1 MSFRRLSV
9 LAAALLMLPLGRA
22 EAAEMASYRARYALS
37 LESSQTSSGVV
48 GAGGV
53 IVDQWNATCTGWTE
67 EEHYYLHLD
76 YGGGGGDDHGRDR
89 NALDT
94 YSSFVSWESQDAR
107 HYQFDLRQAETD
119 TPYEE
124 IKGEASLEG
133 PGKGG
138 TAQFSRPGE
147 SVLPLP
153 AGTVFPAAHTR
164 FLIASAE
171 AGDQL
176 VTRQVFDGSEVAGA
190 TQITAVIG
198 PKLLPGATKAKS
210 GLPKSPL
217 LDRPSW
223 RVRLAFFPPD
233 RNSELPDYEESVR
246 LLDNGVIAE
255 MLFDYGD
262 YAVRAKL
269 THIEALHRPPC

>member
-1 MSFRRLSV
+1 MSVHRLCV

-22 EAAEMASYRARYALS
+22 EAADMVSYRARYALS
-37 LESSQTSSGVV
+37 LDSSQTSSGVV

-76 YGGGGGDDHGRDR
+76 YGGEDRGHDRDT
-89 NALDT
+89 LDT
-94 YSSFVSWESQDAR
+94 YSSFVSWESLDAR
-107 HYQFDLRQAETD
+107 HFQFDLRQAETD

-124 IKGEASLEG
+124 IKGEASLDG

-198 PKLLPGATKAKS
+198 PKLKPGALKAKS

-217 LDRPSW
+217 LNRPSW

-262 YAVRAKL
+262 YAVRARL